1 MQKIRISYNPYKMKT
16 VVLVNGTNVCETDDY
31 LQFREFI
38 ETDTPLQTWAEPIP
52 YKNWKGIIN
61 ELATEECYDE
71 IEILF
76 DGRKID
82 YEDLMRACE
91 SANSKREI
99 KLSITYKLEQE
110 YSDAKLAQNIDV
122 VMQTLLSERFSDLVD
137 ECGEDSQ
144 IAKDYKNLP
153 REYQQTKNKEFRIVF
168 AGLYSS
174 GKSTILNA
182 LIRHNIL
189 PTSDETCTAK
199 VCKLKHDKKMKDKIM
214 LECFDKQG
222 EVVVPKEI
230 FNNDEDCLKRFWE
243 ITPLRALKSNPETV
257 DTIVI
262 SLDLSHLY
270 PNKEMEK
277 EFNLVII
284 DTPGINSSKTKGKK
298 KREDE
303 KINIDSDKDSDIDK
317 NDNVEFKITLEAINN
332 GDKEMVVICADG
344 QDYED
349 VNLGVFLKAINST
362 SKEDN
367 GAFNDRFLFVLNKCD
382 SLKYNKLVN
391 AELKKEYFAD
401 YLMDTERWGIVE
413 EDSPKFIPRIFMI
426 CAYIQF
432 AIQSGVHN
440 FTDDEVYEDED
451 KQNLLDGYED
461 FYTKVIE
468 RKNRNFMLA
477 SLCDVPEYRKK
488 EFEDKYISEIANE
501 NYVEAMAIQ
510 TGVICIETAIKDYIA
525 RYAYPFKVRDLMDTF
540 DALLKAVNGMT
551 EYEDERLQKR
561 IDDMG
566 KGISEREEV
575 ERAKEEQ
582 EKIKEKLVLLKKEVE
597 KQKQR
602 ILEIFFD
609 KNKFSQI
616 REDLDL
622 EIENE
627 PDVIKVREQ
636 DNKYSKKEVDELAE
650 SIDRIFGTAFDKAI
664 SKFEALTLGYK
675 NSLDDICTA
684 LKAIAEELESGD
696 TYTFEGYSFSK
707 SLGVDKINRIDV
719 NTLRKRVENT
729 KDTVYEDRAVYKRN
743 PIKDET
749 YKWWQFIKKH
759 KQAKAAETI
768 FDHMEKVGKDI
779 YTAEPLQS
787 YIDDTLAD
795 FRSLCI
801 ETADNYSSDIEAMK
815 EQALK
820 MANDIP
826 KDVEATT
833 RRISQFVDK
842 INACGNNLDKLQ
854 EQMDEIREKRDYLK
868 DLLDSIKIGGGQYV

>member
-122 VMQTLLSERFSDLVD
+122 VMQTLLSEKFSDLVD

-153 REYQQTKNKEFRIVF
+153 TEYQQAKNKEFKIVF

-182 LIRHNIL
+182 LIHRNIL
-189 PTSDETCTAK
+189 PTSDETCTSK
-199 VCKLKHDKKMKDKIM
+199 TCRLKHDKRLKGKIT
-214 LECFDKQG
+214 LECFDEQG
-222 EVVVPKEI
+222 EVVVQKET
-230 FNNDEDCLKRFWE
+230 FDSDEACLARFWE
-243 ITPLRALKSNPETV
+243 ITPLGAKKSNPETI
-257 DTIVI
+257 DTIEI
-262 SLDLSHLY
+262 CLDLSHLY
-270 PNKEMEK
+270 PTKEMEK
-277 EFNLVII
+277 EFNLVIV
-284 DTPGINSSKTKGKK
+284 DTPGCNSSKTKGAETDIKQ
-298 KREDE
+298 DI
-303 KINIDSDKDSDIDK
+303 KIALD
-317 NDNVEFKITLEAINN
+317 AINN
-332 GDKEMVVICADG
+332 GEKEMVVICADS

-349 VNLGVFLKAINST
+349 ESLGVFLKAINET
-362 SKEDN
+362 AQDEDDR
-367 GAFNDRFLFVLNKCD
+367 GDFNDRFLFVLNKCD
-382 SLKYNKLVN
+382 VLKYSEQESVV
-391 AELKKEYFAD
+391 AKKENFAR
-401 YLMDTERWGIVE
+401 YLMDTKRWGIE
-413 EDSPKFIPRIFMI
+413 EKEDSPKFIPKIFMV
-426 CAYIQF
+426 CAYIKFAVQMGVANF
-432 AIQSGVHN
+432 TDEEVDDDENKQNLQDAYESFYKKVVRRKNKNYFLASVCDIPEHRKVEFIQDFEAKIDDDNEDAATAIQSGM
-440 FTDDEVYEDED
+440 D
-451 KQNLLDGYED
+451 
-461 FYTKVIE
+461 
-468 RKNRNFMLA
+468 
-477 SLCDVPEYRKK
+477 
-488 EFEDKYISEIANE
+488 
-501 NYVEAMAIQ
+501 
-510 TGVICIETAIKDYIA
+510 CIESAIRDYIA

-616 REDLDL
+616 RQDLDV

-627 PDVIKVREQ
+627 PDVIKVRKQ

-707 SLGVDKINRIDV
+707 SLGVEKINRIDV

-768 FDHMEKVGKDI
+768 FDHMEKVSKDV

-795 FRSLCI
+795 FRSLCT

-833 RRISQFVDK
+833 NRISQFVDK